1 MFSIRGRI
9 AQLNHMVG
17 VAPDYEKKILETVAH
32 VYTDLYVNYGLDVL
46 HQIPGD
52 KVFLNM
58 HERHE
63 FAQFGEDG
71 ITEKIFEVIGTT
83 NKFYVDFGAT
93 DTSNNSEVLHKK
105 HGFTGILWNCDDT
118 TCHYANIHSERVFAD
133 NVVELFQKYEVPK
146 EPDFVTVD
154 VDFNDWY
161 IVRNILKEYRP
172 RVLVTECNATFPP
185 PIDKVVV
192 YDPKGAPNSLD
203 TYFGASV
210 QAFYNLAR
218 SFGYSMVA
226 MESTGSNMFFV
237 RDDVPGVE
245 SFYGR
250 NDLSVL
256 YKTPKYGHEPCG
268 DNEQHTE
275 ECMKTFGI
283 DKICGHTPHPEGEQ
297 YKWTSSEILLSE

>member
-1 MFSIRGRI
+1 MRHMATI
-9 AQLNHMVG
+9 APESEKQVFEN
-17 VAPDYEKKILETVAH
+17 VAYM
-32 VYTDLYVNYGLDVL
+32 YTDLFMNYGIDVL
-46 HQIPGD
+46 HKIPDD
-52 KVFLNM
+52 KVFLNA

-71 ITEKIFEVIGTT
+71 ITEKIFDVIGTT

-118 TCHYANIHSERVFAD
+118 TCHYSNIHSERVLAD

-172 RVLVTECNATFPP
+172 RVFVTECNASFPP

-192 YDPKGAPNSLD
+192 YDPKGAPNFLD

-250 NDLSVL
+250 NDLSIL
-256 YKTPKYGHEPCG
+256 YKTPKYGHGPCG
-268 DNEQHTE
+268 ENGQHTQ
-275 ECMKTFGI
+275 ECMKTFGM
-283 DKICGHTPHPEGEQ
+283 DKICGHRPHPEGEQ